1 MDTKRRTAL
10 ILLALLC
17 LLLPGCGFLYQEET
31 PAPVPSQP
39 TQTNKPANFRPV
51 PTATP
56 TPAPT
61 PTPRPENQN
70 LLTGEF
76 GLTPEAIG
84 KRPVAVMVNNIFDAL
99 PQYGIS
105 EADLIFELPVEAGI
119 TRLMAVY
126 GDYTQVPQ
134 VCSVRS
140 CRYYFPILAAGYDAY
155 YVHWGQD
162 ETIATEVLNR
172 LDLDR
177 MDGMADTYGL
187 FYRDQDR
194 AAEGYAYEHTGAF
207 NGPGLMPALIAN
219 GVRTDLPVNKSGP
232 FFDFADTP
240 KPPEGAPCT
249 RPQVNFSEA
258 YYSGFEYNAQSD
270 LYYKSHSGSDHRDQR
285 TGQRLAFTNLFLLE
299 TEITQRDTV
308 GRVNVDWKSGTGW
321 YVSMGAACPI
331 KWEKDDEYSNLVF
344 YGENGA
350 RLRVNPGKSY
360 ISFSSPNTTNV
371 PLDS

>member
-1 MDTKRRTAL
+1 MDIKRRTAL

-17 LLLPGCGFLYQEET
+17 LLLPGCGFLYHKE
-31 PAPVPSQP
+31 
-39 TQTNKPANFRPV
+39 
-51 PTATP
+51 

-61 PTPRPENQN
+61 PGPPTQQKKTTDYRPAAKATPAPVATPTPKPENQN
-70 LLTGEF
+70 LLTGTF
-76 GLTPEAIG
+76 TLRPEAVG

-162 ETIATEVLNR
+162 ETIATEVLNS
-172 LDLDR
+172 LEIDR

-187 FYRDQDR
+187 FYRDQNR
-194 AAEGYAYEHTGAF
+194 AAEGFAYEHTGAF
-207 NGPGLMPALIAN
+207 NGPGLVPALMGS

-232 FFDFADTP
+232 FFDFADTAKAP
-240 KPPEGAPCT
+240 QGSPCT
-249 RPQVNFSEA
+249 APQVNFSEA
-258 YYSGFEYNAQSD
+258 YYSGFAYNAQSD
-270 LYYKSHSGSDHRDQR
+270 LYYKSHSGNDHRDQH
-285 TGQRLAFTNLFLLE
+285 TGKRLAFTNLFLLE
-299 TEITQRDTV
+299 TEITQRDAV
-308 GRVNVDWKSGTGW
+308 GRVDVDWQGGAGW

-331 KWEKDDEYSNLVF
+331 RWEKDDEYSNLVF

-360 ISFSSPNTTNV
+360 ISFSSPNTTYIQ
-371 PLDS
+371 